1 MNMYL
6 VSLNEKSVLDG
17 SYEVILKEKLFA
29 DELFR
34 PFEDVEKAA
43 EAAERYGGQL
53 CKIMLVPVVVPVDNP
68 NTAGQEE
75 EEIVITINPEDM
87 EAWNNRPY

>member
-6 VSLNEKSVLDG
+6 VSLNDKCVLDS
-17 SYEVILKEKLFA
+17 SYEVILKEKLFV
-29 DELFR
+29 DEPFS
-34 PFEDVEKAA
+34 PFETVEKAA
-43 EAAERYGGQL
+43 EAAECYGGQL
-53 CKIMLVPVVVPVDNP
+53 CRIMLVPVNE
-68 NTAGQEE
+68 TAAQE